1 MNFLNSKKI
10 VDDSVI
16 SCLFRVYRKKRKK
29 MTIDTWKGGAMQA
42 QYSIRKRKKKTILDF
57 ISFRYGEKGPKTV
70 DVSLVQCIRV

>member
-1 MNFLNSKKI
+1 
-10 VDDSVI
+10 
-16 SCLFRVYRKKRKK
+16 
-29 MTIDTWKGGAMQA
+29 MQA